1 MLLNNTVLKALD
13 LFSEDSTS
21 LFKLLNKC
29 STVQGKSKLESW
41 LRAPLTDL
49 NEINE
54 RLDRVEYFYN
64 NSELRLSLQ
73 SKLKSVKDLSK
84 TLHKFESFAQGSKS
98 AANLEDCI
106 TLYQFAC
113 ILQQVDGL
121 LIDSKYYKEEIHECA
136 VPLKNLIALV
146 EKGIDMQR
154 FEAEKNY
161 FVNPRFDDT
170 LQQIDTKSRQVDI
183 EIEDLRKSMMVK
195 LNLSKEIKL
204 IPSNSQLYLFEC
216 NKKDIDQ
223 AMRNFPAIELKIV
236 THKANTVSF
245 TCADLKYLAA
255 AKKSLQD
262 EYVTHQEELAYK
274 VIGLVGTYTSLIFQI
289 DSILSHLD
297 VILSFAYVS
306 TLPVVPYTRPCIYI
320 DGNLKLMKSR
330 HPTLEHISSCIP
342 NDIEMRRN
350 YKTFHLITGPNM
362 GGKTTFLRQVAI
374 ICIMAQI
381 GCFVPCEYAEV
392 PLLDAV
398 FARVGA
404 GDQQLKGISTFMS
417 EMLEVSHLLENS
429 SRNSLIIID
438 ELGRGTS
445 TSEGLGIAWAVA
457 EELAN
462 RGTFTI
468 FATHFHELTEI
479 NHPAI
484 ENYHTD
490 VTFWEGNLQML
501 YKVLPGAMD
510 ASYGIEIAKLAGLPD
525 SLIRTAELMKE
536 ELEGNHSHSEVYNF
550 LMQTD
555 SFDTDSLMHSYS
567 LL

>member
-1 MLLNNTVLKALD
+1 MHLNSTVSKALD

-29 STVQGKSKLESW
+29 STAQGKCKLESW
-41 LRAPLTDL
+41 LKVPLTDL

-73 SKLKSVKDLSK
+73 SKLKCVKDLSK
-84 TLHKFESFAQGSKS
+84 TMHKFESFAQGSKS
-98 AANLEDCI
+98 AASLEDCVSV
-106 TLYQFAC
+106 YQFTRT
-113 ILQQVDGL
+113 LQQIDGL
-121 LIDSKYYKEEIHECA
+121 LIDSQYYKEEVHECA
-136 VPLKNLIALV
+136 QPLDKLIELV
-146 EKGIDMQR
+146 EKAIDLQR
-154 FEAEKNY
+154 FESEKNY

-170 LQQIDTKSRQVDI
+170 LQQIDTKSRQVDA
-183 EIEDLRKSMMVK
+183 EIEDLRKSLMLK

-223 AMRNFPAIELKIV
+223 AMRNFPSVELKIV

-245 TCADLKYLAA
+245 TCADLKYLTS
-255 AKKSLQD
+255 AKKSLQE
-262 EYVTHQEELAYK
+262 EYITYQEDLAYK
-274 VIGLVGTYTSLIFQI
+274 VIGLVGTYTSLIFKI

-306 TLPVVPYTRPCIYI
+306 TVPVVPYTRPAIFI
-320 DGNLKLMKSR
+320 NGNLKLVKSR

-342 NDIEMRRN
+342 NDIEMIRN
-350 YKTFHLITGPNM
+350 HKTFHLITGPNM

-374 ICIMAQI
+374 ICIMAHI

-490 VTFWEGNLQML
+490 VSFCQGNLQML
-501 YKVLPGAMD
+501 YKVLQGAMD

-550 LMQTD
+550 LMQRD
-555 SFDTDSLMHSYS
+555 SFGTECLIEAYS